1 MNKKCL
7 LFKKITFSKCFF
19 HSPCFFS
26 NIPSPQVTPLW
37 PSAVSLLANTAGL
50 TLFFYFFLQIS
61 DTCFS
66 FHFLCQCLTVSHIQ
80 IYLHSLWLVQSV
92 LCSVSAGQETGN
104 DRMCSSVCQQSFVR
118 DSVRRKDV
126 AVATDILHYFHW
138 STQLSVCQSFSL
150 TLEHNDSTTV
160 FFFSSLFRCI
170 TLHHIKPG
178 KKRSVPI

>member
-1 MNKKCL
+1 MFFFKHSFTSGYPSVAVRCVTLSQYCWFDTAFL
-7 LFKKITFSKCFF
+7 L
-19 HSPCFFS
+19 
-26 NIPSPQVTPLW
+26 
-37 PSAVSLLANTAGL
+37 
-50 TLFFYFFLQIS
+50 FLQIS

-118 DSVRRKDV
+118 VSVRRKDV

-138 STQLSVCQSFSL
+138 STQLGVCQSFSL

-160 FFFSSLFRCI
+160 FFSFFI
-170 TLHHIKPG
+170 PLHYIASYKARE
-178 KKRSVPI
+178 KKSVPI